1 MEKSDIT
8 LVEEVL
14 LLLLHEEK
22 GTLRP
27 VPNFT
32 LHIALAGAVLMELAI
47 NNRVDCGLDSF
58 TVMDNN
64 PTGDPI
70 LDRYLQQ
77 VSATD
82 AQKEVKYWLNDI
94 ADDGEELVK
103 LGFDRLVERK
113 ILAETEKR
121 LLWVVKTKIYPTLDG
136 SVEHNAK
143 LRLMNILYSD
153 DLPDPRDVV
162 MFNLLDSCD
171 MFRVLLPAAEVTRL
185 QTKIRTISQLDL
197 IGLET
202 SKLIREIQI
211 ALVATHAPLF

>member
-1 MEKSDIT
+1 M
-8 LVEEVL
+8 
-14 LLLLHEEK
+14 
-22 GTLRP
+22 
-27 VPNFT
+27 
-32 LHIALAGAVLMELAI
+32 ALAGAVLMELAI

>member
-1 MEKSDIT
+1 MAKTEIT
-8 LVEEVL
+8 LVEEIL

-27 VPNFT
+27 VPNYT

-64 PTGDPI
+64 PIGDPI

-82 AQKEVKYWLNDI
+82 AQKEVKYWLNHI

-113 ILAETEKR
+113 ILGETEKR

-143 LRLMNILYSD
+143 LRLMNLLYSD

-171 MFRVLLPAAEVTRL
+171 MFRVLLPVPEVTRL
-185 QTKIRTISQLDL
+185 QSKIRTLSQLDL

-211 ALVATHAPLF
+211 ALVSTHAPLF